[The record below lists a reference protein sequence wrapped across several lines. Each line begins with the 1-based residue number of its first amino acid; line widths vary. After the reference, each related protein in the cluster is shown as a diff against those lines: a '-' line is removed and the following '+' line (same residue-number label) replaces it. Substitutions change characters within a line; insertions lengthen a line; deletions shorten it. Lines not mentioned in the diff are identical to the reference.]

1 VPSRARSD
9 SLARMLRCAVVLA
22 SIVLL
27 SSCGAGE
34 GGARAALDEVE
45 REDEAGASRPEREAA
60 RAVPAPRE
68 ALAPAAPPSP
78 ASPEPAT
85 APAALA
91 LSRLDGPT
99 DAEDGA
105 GGVARSTR
113 AVAID
118 LDALRVPPRALD
130 PVLVVGSRRFV
141 HYHHPRVGTLRFVA
155 AGPELLEEGAAAYVQ
170 FGDDEADR
178 IPLTDALHVPA
189 EVRR

>member
-1 VPSRARSD
+1 MP
-9 SLARMLRCAVVLA
+9 RCAIALA
-22 SIVLL
+22 TLVLL

-34 GGARAALDEVE
+34 GGARAALEEVE
-45 REDEAGASRPEREAA
+45 REDEAGTSRPEREAA

-68 ALAPAAPPSP
+68 ALAPAAPPGPGSSEPGAAVP
-78 ASPEPAT
+78 APP
-85 APAALA
+85 PAALA

-105 GGVARSTR
+105 GGVAPSAR
-113 AVAID
+113 AVALD
-118 LDALRVPPRALD
+118 LDALRVPTRALD

-155 AGPELLEEGAAAYVQ
+155 AGPELLEEGAAVYVQ
-170 FGDDEADR
+170 FGDDAADR